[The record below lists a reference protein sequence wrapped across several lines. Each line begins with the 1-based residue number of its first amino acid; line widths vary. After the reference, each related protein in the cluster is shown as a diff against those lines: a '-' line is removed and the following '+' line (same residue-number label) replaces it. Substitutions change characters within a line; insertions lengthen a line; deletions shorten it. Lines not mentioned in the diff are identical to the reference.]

1 MNDIHSILDRYNP
14 DNTSKDIAA
23 RAKQLRLVMN
33 ITQQQLAKKTGVSL
47 GSIKRFESTGLIS
60 LQNLLRIAVTLNAVD
75 GFTNL
80 FAHTNFSSIDEV
92 VKHQK
97 VKKRQRARN
106 GED

>member
-1 MNDIHSILDRYNP
+1 MNDIHNILDRYNP
-14 DNTSKDIAA
+14 HNVAKDIAA
-23 RAKQLRLVMN
+23 RAKQLRLAVN

-47 GSIKRFESTGLIS
+47 GSIKRFETTGLIS

-75 GFTNL
+75 DFTNL
-80 FAHTNFSSIDEV
+80 FAHTSYSSIDEV

-106 GED
+106 DKD

>member
-1 MNDIHSILDRYNP
+1 LNDIYNILDRYNP
-14 DNTSKDIAA
+14 DNAAKAIAA
-23 RAKQLRLVMN
+23 RAKQLRLAVN
-33 ITQQQLAKKTGVSL
+33 ITQHQLAQQSGVSH

-75 GFTNL
+75 DFTKL
-80 FAHTNFSSIDEV
+80 FARTSYNSIDEV

-106 GED
+106 SED